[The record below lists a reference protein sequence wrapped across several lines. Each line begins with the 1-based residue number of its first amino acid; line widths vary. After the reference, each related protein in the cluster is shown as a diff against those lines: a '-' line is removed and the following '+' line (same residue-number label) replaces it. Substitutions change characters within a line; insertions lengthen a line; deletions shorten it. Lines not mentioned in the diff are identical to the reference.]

1 MCVPLPVQGAGG
13 CGNRDAVVFP
23 GLEHQAERAAQLIQQ
38 GELAQQYGVR
48 GIPTMILVDQNGT
61 IVATS
66 HQVGTLV
73 EKAEKLLTNPPA
85 ADGAKDAEQPKAN

>member
-38 GELAQQYGVR
+38 GELAQQYGYCLLKIIDRVLR
-48 GIPTMILVDQNGT
+48 PILAAGYAPDNHISGPW
-61 IVATS
+61 VAGRS
-66 HQVGTLV
+66 
-73 EKAEKLLTNPPA
+73 EEPRF
-85 ADGAKDAEQPKAN
+85 